1 MYDLQINTMK
11 KVVIYTDGAC
21 SGNPGKGGW
30 CAILI
35 YDNNGI
41 QVRKSKSE
49 GKNDTTNNQ
58 MELTAVIE
66 AMSVLK
72 EPVDI
77 DLFSDSKYVIDGAT
91 KWLSGWI
98 ANGWKT
104 SNKKPVANKEL
115 WVKLSSLLSQ
125 HQVNWNWV
133 KGHSDNE
140 FNNKCDE
147 IARKLAKQ

>member
-35 YDNNGI
+35 YNKNGKQI
-41 QVRKSKSE
+41 KKSISGSKD
-49 GKNDTTNNQ
+49 DTTNNQ

-66 AMSVLK
+66 AISLLK
-72 EPVDI
+72 EPVEI

-91 KWLSGWI
+91 RWLSGWI

-115 WVKLSSLLSQ
+115 WIKLLSLLQQ
-125 HQVNWNWV
+125 HQVDWHWV

-140 FNNKCDE
+140 FNNQCDE
-147 IARKLAKQ
+147 MARKLTKE

>member
-1 MYDLQINTMK
+1 MHDLQINTMK

-35 YDNNGI
+35 YNKNGNQI
-41 QVRKSKSE
+41 KKSIS
-49 GKNDTTNNQ
+49 GSKNDTTNNQ

-66 AMSVLK
+66 AISILK
-72 EPVDI
+72 EPAEV

-91 KWLSGWI
+91 KWSNAWM
-98 ANGWKT
+98 ANGWRA
-104 SNKKPVANKEL
+104 SDKKPVANKEL
-115 WVKLSSLLSQ
+115 WMKLLSLLPQ
-125 HQVNWNWV
+125 HQVNWHWV

-140 FNNKCDE
+140 FNNQCDE
-147 IARKLAKQ
+147 MARKLTKK

>member
-1 MYDLQINTMK
+1 MK

-41 QVRKSKSE
+41 QVRKSIS
-49 GKNDTTNNQ
+49 GSKNDTTNNQ

-66 AMSVLK
+66 ALNMLK
-72 EPVDI
+72 EPVDVQI
-77 DLFSDSKYVIDGAT
+77 FTDSKYVMEGAT
-91 KWLSGWI
+91 KWLNGWI
-98 ANGWKT
+98 KNNWKT
-104 SNKKPVANKEL
+104 SGKKTVANQDL
-115 WVKLSSLLSQ
+115 WKKLLPLLETHSI
-125 HQVNWNWV
+125 NWNWV

>member
-1 MYDLQINTMK
+1 MYDLHINTMK

-41 QVRKSKSE
+41 QVRKSIS
-49 GKNDTTNNQ
+49 GSKNDTTNNK

-66 AMSVLK
+66 ALNVLK
-72 EPVDI
+72 EPVEVQ
-77 DLFSDSKYVIDGAT
+77 LFTDSKYVMEGAT
-91 KWLSGWI
+91 KWLNGWVK
-98 ANGWKT
+98 NNWKT
-104 SNKKPVANKEL
+104 SNKKSVANQDL
-115 WVKLSSLLSQ
+115 WEKLLPLLEKYRI
-125 HQVNWNWV
+125 NWNWV